1 MTSTE
6 PRTAAD
12 AGPRTEPRAGDGAG
26 GGAARP
32 RHPLRTGRDYRALWA
47 GDAVSQFGSKITEF
61 VLPLLMVTGLHA
73 TGTQVGLLQ
82 TLYMAPFFLLPLF
95 VGVWLD
101 RRPARPVMIATD
113 LVRFALVLAVPVL
126 ALFDGLALW
135 HVWLVAL
142 LGGCLS
148 AVYDIAATAYLPR
161 LLPPAQLP
169 SANSLVTANQAVG
182 GTAGPG
188 LAGWLAALFGPAA
201 TLVFD
206 ALSYLAS
213 ASALMLIRHRETTA
227 RSTAPRDLRKELGEG
242 LRSVLDNPPL
252 RAVAV
257 HAGVYNAGIAL
268 LNLAFLMRFVRETG
282 HDSADFGL
290 VMVAGGIGAVAG
302 ALAAPRLLRRL
313 GFGPAFLTV
322 LVFSTTPYPL
332 LLTVDGGGGDLP
344 VSALAYLLGT
354 GGASA
359 GSVIAV
365 TLRQRLTA
373 PRLYART
380 TATYR
385 LISFGMLTAG
395 TTCAGLLTQ
404 YAGARTALAVAPVL
418 LFLSVVPIAGRPV
431 RTLRAVPERAG
442 GEHGDRD
449 GGQAA
454 EVASSGS

>member
-1 MTSTE
+1 MTST
-6 PRTAAD
+6 A
-12 AGPRTEPRAGDGAG
+12 PRTEPHTGAD
-26 GGAARP
+26 RP
-32 RHPLRTGRDYRALWA
+32 RHPLRTTRDYRALWA

-95 VGVWLD
+95 AGVWLD
-101 RRPARPVMIATD
+101 RRPARPVMIAAD
-113 LVRFALVLAVPVL
+113 LARFALVLAVPVL
-126 ALFDGLALW
+126 ALLGGLALW
-135 HVWLVAL
+135 HVWLIAL
-142 LGGCLS
+142 LGGSLS

-161 LLPPAQLP
+161 LLPAAQLP
-169 SANSLVTANQAVG
+169 AANSLVTANQAVG

-213 ASALMLIRHRETTA
+213 ASALMLVRHREKTV
-227 RSTAPRDLRKELGEG
+227 RSATPRDLRRELREG

-257 HAGVYNAGIAL
+257 HAGIYNAGIAL
-268 LNLAFLMRFVRETG
+268 LNLAFLMRFVRELG

-290 VMVAGGIGAVAG
+290 VMVAGGLGAVAG
-302 ALAAPRLLRRL
+302 ALTAPLLLRRL

-322 LVFSTTPYPL
+322 LVFSTTPYLL
-332 LLTVDGGGGDLP
+332 LLTADGGGADLP

-365 TLRQRLTA
+365 TMRQRLTA
-373 PRLYART
+373 PHLYARM

-385 LISFGMLTAG
+385 LISFGMLTLG

-418 LFLSVVPIAGRPV
+418 LLLSVAPIAGRSV
-431 RTLRAVPERAG
+431 RTLRTLP
-442 GEHGDRD
+442 D
-449 GGQAA
+449 QAA
-454 EVASSGS
+454 EVASTP

>member
-6 PRTAAD
+6 PRTEP
-12 AGPRTEPRAGDGAG
+12 GPGAV
-26 GGAARP
+26 RP
-32 RHPLRTGRDYRALWA
+32 RHPLRTTRDYRALWA

-73 TGTQVGLLQ
+73 SGTQVGLLQ

-95 VGVWLD
+95 AGVWLD
-101 RRPARPVMIATD
+101 RRPARPVMIAAD
-113 LVRFALVLAVPVL
+113 LARFALVLAVPVL
-126 ALFDGLALW
+126 ALLGGLALW
-135 HVWLVAL
+135 HVWLIAL
-142 LGGCLS
+142 LGGSLS

-161 LLPPAQLP
+161 LLPAAQLP
-169 SANSLVTANQAVG
+169 AANSLVTANQAVG

-213 ASALMLIRHRETTA
+213 ASALMLVRHREKTV
-227 RSTAPRDLRKELGEG
+227 RSAAPRDLRRELGEG

-257 HAGVYNAGIAL
+257 HAGIYNAGIAL
-268 LNLAFLMRFVRETG
+268 LNLAFLMRFVRELG

-290 VMVAGGIGAVAG
+290 VMVVGGLGAVAG
-302 ALAAPRLLRRL
+302 ALTAPQLVRRL

-322 LVFSTTPYPL
+322 LAFSTAPYLL
-332 LLTVDGGGGDLP
+332 LLTADGGGADLP

-365 TLRQRLTA
+365 TMRQRLTA
-373 PRLYART
+373 PHLYARM

-385 LISFGMLTAG
+385 LISFGMLTLG

-418 LFLSVVPIAGRPV
+418 LLLSVGPIAGRSV
-431 RTLRAVPERAG
+431 RTLRAIPERAAA
-442 GEHGDRD
+442 D
-449 GGQAA
+449 QAA
-454 EVASSGS
+454 EEASDS